1 MTIWMPAS
9 IATPRSPVLLVIRR
23 APSPP
28 IGGLAANDVMD
39 QGKPPLGRSR
49 FDFPDRAIANPGHGT
64 DSQVVIL
71 CRQCHSPLGKELS
84 RSDPL
89 AVRFP
94 GTNLTWS
101 RCYSESGGALGCVT
115 CHNPHRNAEKT
126 ASYYEARC
134 LSCHSNP
141 TVPPPHLPG
150 TVDKVRQI
158 VCSVSPNGGCLPCH
172 MPNVKTAIPHSSF
185 TDHNIR
191 IRSRSD
197 TGSTVRQN
205 NKLPN
210 SSLARVAGTSSARG
224 KVLDVVYVCRP
235 GGRHRHLTNRDAVSL
250 ANSSFPWCPSVPRRD
265 LHVAPAL
272 CRSGQTLR

>member
-1 MTIWMPAS
+1 MTISMPAS
-9 IATPRSPVLLVIRR
+9 IATPRSPVLLVSRR

-39 QGKPPLGRSR
+39 QGETTSGRSR
-49 FDFPDRAIANPGHGT
+49 STFPIGRSPIPVTATG
-64 DSQVVIL
+64 SQVVAL

-126 ASYYEARC
+126 AAYYEARC

-141 TVPPPHLPG
+141 TVPPSHLPG
-150 TVDKVRQI
+150 TVDKARQI

-197 TGSTVRQN
+197 TGS
-205 NKLPN
+205 LPAA
-210 SSLARVAGTSSARG
+210 LA
-224 KVLDVVYVCRP
+224 K
-235 GGRHRHLTNRDAVSL
+235 
-250 ANSSFPWCPSVPRRD
+250 PR
-265 LHVAPAL
+265 
-272 CRSGQTLR
+272 T